1 MYQSGAAQAGFAQRI
16 GEAIDNLKRTIDN
29 SAMCR
34 SIKKLRNNE
43 VPATPEEVQAAALQF
58 VRKVSGY
65 RVPAKKNEAAFAA
78 AVDAVTF
85 ATSALLAE
93 MDHPAQMK

>member
-1 MYQSGAAQAGFAQRI
+1 
-16 GEAIDNLKRTIDN
+16 
-29 SAMCR
+29 MCR

-43 VPATPEEVQAAALQF
+43 APATPEEVQAAALQF

-78 AVDAVTF
+78 AVEAVTF
-85 ATSALLAE
+85 ATAQLLAE
-93 MDHPAQMK
+93 MDHPAQAALA